1 MRSAFLCICSPC
13 LYHLHCLHFCPFCLN
28 GLALHLILRT
38 NNSDDLSWICPE
50 SVCLPWFQKTL
61 CKLSRK
67 GNNWAALSSSNTIQP
82 LQWPTWRVMRRRCNN
97 GTHMPVETN
106 NSNWTS
112 GPLSKRAITAGIGNI
127 PKFSE
132 TVKVLDL
139 RKESTTATLLTR
151 ILIHRTLNLI
161 LLPTDKSSFHPSPE
175 MLVFTAN
182 GGRQRNIQLETT

>member
-1 MRSAFLCICSPC
+1 
-13 LYHLHCLHFCPFCLN
+13 
-28 GLALHLILRT
+28 
-38 NNSDDLSWICPE
+38 
-50 SVCLPWFQKTL
+50 
-61 CKLSRK
+61 
-67 GNNWAALSSSNTIQP
+67 
-82 LQWPTWRVMRRRCNN
+82 
-97 GTHMPVETN
+97 MPVETN

-132 TVKVLDL
+132 MVKVLDL